1 MLCYWS
7 TQTGNL
13 VDALSARSTIKY
25 YLMTNALGF
34 LALTL
39 NLTSMAMK
47 EILYLRSLSLIAN
60 SIYIVYGFLIG
71 AAPIITGSFV
81 AVIIHSVSI
90 YRLKHPKPITLS
102 KN

>member
-1 MLCYWS
+1 
-7 TQTGNL
+7 
-13 VDALSARSTIKY
+13 
-25 YLMTNALGF
+25 MTNALGF

-47 EILYLRSLSLIAN
+47 DILYLRVLSLLAN
-60 SIYIVYGFLIG
+60 TIYILYGLLIG
-71 AAPIITGSFV
+71 AAPIVTGSFV

-90 YRLKHPKPITLS
+90 YRLKHPKQIILS